1 MVVYP
6 RWRGELFCALAFCW
20 LSRGLSP
27 LARGTLCRCQHC
39 WRVIRFIPA
48 GAGNTVPR
56 IISLSSSTV
65 YPRWRGEHSASLM
78 PIIGLGG
85 LSPLARGT
93 RRQRI
98 VRLPLHRFIPAGAGN
113 TSTLSITTD
122 REPVYPRWRGEHPN
136 GSALSYP
143 QIGLSPLARGT
154 LTEVMVET
162 QNFRFIPAG
171 AGNTAP
177 LKICTKAIAVY
188 PRWRGE
194 HYFCNA
200 QRYSRIGLSPLARGT
215 LAKQTSGYAWCRFIP
230 AGAGNTKF
238 ILINTAFVSVYPRW
252 RGEHFTTIGG
262 HATAH
267 GLSPLARGTQIWG
280 APLMKS
286 KRFIPAGAGN
296 TAADSRAGHHRP
308 VYPRWR
314 GEHQLSDV
322 SLAWRHGLS
331 PLARG
336 TPVHIRFLVARSR
349 FIPAGAGNTWRPSS
363 FKASMPVYPRWR
375 GEHSK
380 HNLLLINDFLSQSQS
395 TNFIV
400 SHKQHIHYVKEYLIH

>member
-39 WRVIRFIPA
+39 WRVI
-48 GAGNTVPR
+48 
-56 IISLSSSTV
+56 
-65 YPRWRGEHSASLM
+65 
-78 PIIGLGG
+78 
-85 LSPLARGT
+85 
-93 RRQRI
+93 
-98 VRLPLHRFIPAGAGN
+98 
-113 TSTLSITTD
+113 
-122 REPVYPRWRGEHPN
+122 
-136 GSALSYP
+136 
-143 QIGLSPLARGT
+143 
-154 LTEVMVET
+154 
-162 QNFRFIPAG
+162 
-171 AGNTAP
+171 
-177 LKICTKAIAVY
+177 
-188 PRWRGE
+188 
-194 HYFCNA
+194 
-200 QRYSRIGLSPLARGT
+200 
-215 LAKQTSGYAWCRFIP
+215 RFIP

-296 TAADSRAGHHRP
+296 TNMGSAVNEIKT

-349 FIPAGAGNTWRPSS
+349 FIPAGAGNTDQIPVPQSTPS
-363 FKASMPVYPRWR
+363 VYPRWR
-375 GEHSK
+375 GEH
-380 HNLLLINDFLSQSQS
+380 N
-395 TNFIV
+395 
-400 SHKQHIHYVKEYLIH
+400 

>member
-154 LTEVMVET
+154 QSDAIDALIDA
-162 QNFRFIPAG
+162 RFIPAG
-171 AGNTAP
+171 AGNTNMGSAVNEIKTVYPRWRGEHEAISKTPAIAAGLSP
-177 LKICTKAIAVY
+177 LARGTPGVERQMTEKERFIPAGAGNTSPLLTPGKSAAVY

-194 HYFCNA
+194 HTGTYQNMMI
-200 QRYSRIGLSPLARGT
+200 SGGLSPLARGT
-215 LAKQTSGYAWCRFIP
+215 RCSVNIDGDVTRFIP
-230 AGAGNTKF
+230 AGAGNTFLRLFMRIK
-238 ILINTAFVSVYPRW
+238 NSVYPRW
-252 RGEHFTTIGG
+252 RGEHGPNTRPSI
-262 HATAH
+262 HAV
-267 GLSPLARGTQIWG
+267 GLSPLARGTQLRRSTQLNK
-280 APLMKS
+280 P
-286 KRFIPAGAGN
+286 RFIPAGAGN
-296 TAADSRAGHHRP
+296 TFIRTLPVIRVT

-314 GEHQLSDV
+314 GEHV
-322 SLAWRHGLS
+322 
-331 PLARG
+331 
-336 TPVHIRFLVARSR
+336 V
-349 FIPAGAGNTWRPSS
+349 
-363 FKASMPVYPRWR
+363 
-375 GEHSK
+375 
-380 HNLLLINDFLSQSQS
+380 
-395 TNFIV
+395 
-400 SHKQHIHYVKEYLIH
+400 

>member
-27 LARGTLCRCQHC
+27 LARGTHQRYRLQLTGS
-39 WRVIRFIPA
+39 RFIPA
-48 GAGNTVPR
+48 GAGNTR
-56 IISLSSSTV
+56 T
-65 YPRWRGEHSASLM
+65 
-78 PIIGLGG
+78 
-85 LSPLARGT
+85 ARRSHT
-93 RRQRI
+93 
-98 VRLPLHRFIPAGAGN
+98 P
-113 TSTLSITTD
+113 
-122 REPVYPRWRGEHPN
+122 
-136 GSALSYP
+136 
-143 QIGLSPLARGT
+143 
-154 LTEVMVET
+154 
-162 QNFRFIPAG
+162 
-171 AGNTAP
+171 
-177 LKICTKAIAVY
+177 K
-188 PRWRGE
+188 
-194 HYFCNA
+194 
-200 QRYSRIGLSPLARGT
+200 
-215 LAKQTSGYAWCRFIP
+215 
-230 AGAGNTKF
+230 
-238 ILINTAFVSVYPRW
+238 SVYPRW

-349 FIPAGAGNTWRPSS
+349 FIPAGAGNTDQIPVPQSTPS
-363 FKASMPVYPRWR
+363 VYPRWR
-375 GEHSK
+375 GEH
-380 HNLLLINDFLSQSQS
+380 N
-395 TNFIV
+395 
-400 SHKQHIHYVKEYLIH
+400 